1 MRTQHAHTTRIDTT
15 HSQAKHSRA
24 HAHTHTHTHTH
35 TALTDL
41 YAICIYFTH
50 AANYTNGQKITVHAS
65 KALGLLTS
73 PQFVR
78 LPVIGD
84 ACYYVHFKT

>member
-35 TALTDL
+35 TQHLQT
-41 YAICIYFTH
+41 YMQYV
-50 AANYTNGQKITVHAS
+50 YTLHMLLITQMDKKLQYMHQK
-65 KALGLLTS
+65 L
-73 PQFVR
+73 
-78 LPVIGD
+78 
-84 ACYYVHFKT
+84 